1 MELVVIFAV
10 VILVIGGF
18 YLIST
23 FLKVS
28 KNQKRI
34 EWLNAQRYSVLRID
48 VPRNNE
54 KAPLAAEQMF
64 ASIHGIYADNA
75 LFQNQLS
82 FEIVAK
88 DKFIQF
94 FVFMPTHLRDFVD

>member
-1 MELVVIFAV
+1 MDWI
-10 VILVIGGF
+10 VILSLLILMVGGF
-18 YLIST
+18 YLISI
-23 FLKVS
+23 FLKIS

-34 EWLNAQRYSVLRID
+34 EWLNQQRYAVLRID
-48 VPRNNE
+48 VPRNND

-82 FEIVAK
+82 
-88 DKFIQF
+88 
-94 FVFMPTHLRDFVD
+94 